1 MMPMTTEVVNYEMN
15 WAVVDKYALH
25 EKMRPWISNIAR
37 NSLDEEADDLVSQIL
52 ESLDNHGSAA
62 SVLKL
67 IMSFRLVNEV
77 ESESLFRNMWEMLFS
92 SIKFFEKIDRRKPLG
107 VGIFND
113 TPKTKEEVLSLEINW
128 VIFDQR
134 DLRETMRPWIREE
147 VMKLL
152 KKEKASVVD
161 QVVDSI
167 KKQNRPSRMLEVLE
181 PSWAHAETVVRILWR
196 TLLILNC
203 ALIGVSSF
211 LLFASYLNLLL
222 SISKAFIFSFFET
235 GFAAFPISS
244 INPNTKLSNVEDM
257 PTDDNLRQQNP
268 VWDAED
274 SSDRVAGVI
283 KRNRCY
289 SYPSFW
295 QQNRMLSFETLCE
308 ANRLGNAIPRN
319 VENFYSYEV
328 DWAVSDREE
337 LHNRLKPWIFRE
349 IMEFVRPEE
358 AATSV
363 VDSIVSGIKDHANAE
378 DILEL
383 VRPSL
388 GDTSATF
395 VPDLWM
401 KLIFAIQLAGTTG
414 LDPFPDRVRE
424 RLAREKVKISQ
435 YGDSQAMPKTKEEL
449 FSCEIKWDVYEKHGL
464 QKNMRK
470 GIWIETLELVR
481 QKQEAMP
488 VDEEIMWNIFDYHV
502 SASQREFNAQEEAVP
517 VFEQIMLMLHKDR
530 ACPSKML
537 EYLGPIL
544 GSGSEKFVM
553 RMWYA
558 VICGVQLAESS
569 VAEKCEG
576 GSRVLLPVG
585 NQDL

>member
-1 MMPMTTEVVNYEMN
+1 MMPMTTEVFNYEMN

-52 ESLDNHGSAA
+52 ESLDNHGSAS

-107 VGIFND
+107 VEIFND

-128 VIFDQR
+128 VIFDQH

-167 KKQNRPSRMLEVLE
+167 KKQNCPSRMLEVLE
-181 PSWAHAETVVRILWR
+181 PSWAHAESVVRILWR
-196 TLLILNC
+196 TLLILVKI
-203 ALIGVSSF
+203 L
-211 LLFASYLNLLL
+211 
-222 SISKAFIFSFFET
+222 ET
-235 GFAAFPISS
+235 AFPISIS
-244 INPNTKLSNVEDM
+244 SVNPNTKLPRVDDM
-257 PTDDNLRQQNP
+257 PTDDNLRQQDT
-268 VWDAED
+268 VWDAEE
-274 SSDRVAGVI
+274 SSDRVGDVI
-283 KRNRCY
+283 KRNRWY

-295 QQNRMLSFETLCE
+295 HQNRMLSFETLCE

-319 VENFYSYEV
+319 VESFYSYEV

-349 IMEFVRPEE
+349 IMEFVRSEE
-358 AATSV
+358 AATCV
-363 VDSIVSGIKDHANAE
+363 VDSIVSGIKDHASVE

-388 GDTSATF
+388 GETSATF

-401 KLIFAIQLAGTTG
+401 TLIFAIHLAGTTG

-435 YGDSQAMPKTKEEL
+435 YGDRFGRNRHFMMVSFDYENLLKLKQISQAMPKTKEEL

-502 SASQREFNAQEEAVP
+502 SASRREFNAQEKAVP
-517 VFEQIMLMLHKDR
+517 VFEEIMLMLHKYR
-530 ACPSKML
+530 ASPSKML
-537 EYLGPIL
+537 EYLEPIL

-558 VICGVQLAESS
+558 VVCGIKLAESR
-569 VAEKCEG
+569 VAEKCDG
-576 GSRVLLPVG
+576 RSHVLLPVS

>member
-1 MMPMTTEVVNYEMN
+1 MMPMTTEVFTYEIN

-25 EKMRPWISNIAR
+25 EKMRPWISNIPR

-52 ESLDNHGSAA
+52 ESLDNHGSAS

-67 IMSFRLVNEV
+67 IMSFHLVNEV

-107 VGIFND
+107 VEIFNN
-113 TPKTKEEVLSLEINW
+113 TPKTKEEVLSFEINW
-128 VIFDQR
+128 VIFDQH

-167 KKQNRPSRMLEVLE
+167 KKQSCPSRMLQVLE

-196 TLLILNC
+196 TLLILST

-211 LLFASYLNLLL
+211 LLFASYLNLL
-222 SISKAFIFSFFET
+222 SVSKAFIFSFFET
-235 GFAAFPISS
+235 GFPAFPISISS
-244 INPNTKLSNVEDM
+244 INPDTKLSKVDDM
-257 PTDDNLRQQNP
+257 PTDDNLRQQDP
-268 VWDAED
+268 VWD
-274 SSDRVAGVI
+274 
-283 KRNRCY
+283 
-289 SYPSFW
+289 
-295 QQNRMLSFETLCE
+295 TLCE

-319 VENFYSYEV
+319 VESFYSYEV

-337 LHNRLKPWIFRE
+337 LHNRLRPWIFRE
-349 IMEFVRPEE
+349 IMEFVRSEE
-358 AATSV
+358 AATCV

-383 VRPSL
+383 VRPRL
-388 GDTSATF
+388 GETSAATF
-395 VPDLWM
+395 VPELWM
-401 KLIFAIQLAGTTG
+401 ILIFAIQLAGTTG

-424 RLAREKVKISQ
+424 RLDREKVKISQ
-435 YGDSQAMPKTKEEL
+435 YGDRFGRNRHFMMVSFDYENLLKLKQISQAMPKTKEEL

-481 QKQEAMP
+481 KKQEAKP

-502 SASQREFNAQEEAVP
+502 SASRRESNAQEEAVP
-517 VFEQIMLMLHKDR
+517 VFEQIMLMLHKDG

-558 VICGVQLAESS
+558 VICGVKLAESR

-576 GSRVLLPVG
+576 GSRVLLPWV
-585 NQDL
+585 DLQ